1 MRRIAR
7 TRTPDFAQASP
18 DEGFT
23 LVELLIAVGITGI
36 ITVLVYGSF
45 ARTFDTREFV
55 LKSQE
60 RYHTVRVALERMS
73 REISMA
79 FVYDCREV
87 DTSTGE
93 RRHKTLFKV
102 ERDGKI
108 DRMVFSSFSHLRL
121 FKNANESDQNVL
133 SYYSEGD
140 PEDSSITNLVRRE
153 KTRIDGEPEEGG
165 EALVLCP
172 DIESLRFEL
181 WDEEKEDWAEEWDC
195 SQIERLN
202 RLPPTVRITLTVLD
216 EYGEETS
223 LTTTTRIFV
232 SKPLFNWLKPS
243 Q

>member
-1 MRRIAR
+1 MTRAR
-7 TRTPDFAQASP
+7 KNQDFAKATSGK
-18 DEGFT
+18 GFT

-55 LKSQE
+55 LQSQE
-60 RYHTVRVALERMS
+60 RYHTVRVALERMA

-87 DTSTGE
+87 DTPTGE

-102 ERDGKI
+102 EREGKV
-108 DRMVFSSFSHLRL
+108 DRMVFTSFSHLRL
-121 FKNANESDQNVL
+121 FKDVNESDQNVL
-133 SYYSEGD
+133 SYYGEGD

-165 EALVLCP
+165 DALVLCP
-172 DIESLRFEL
+172 DIESLHFEL
-181 WDEEKEDWAEEWDC
+181 WDEDKEEFVEEWDC

-202 RLPPTVRITLTVLD
+202 RLPPMVRITLTVID
-216 EYGEETS
+216 EYGEETP
-223 LTTTTRIFV
+223 LTTTSRIFV
-232 SKPLFNWLKPS
+232 NKPLSNWMKPS